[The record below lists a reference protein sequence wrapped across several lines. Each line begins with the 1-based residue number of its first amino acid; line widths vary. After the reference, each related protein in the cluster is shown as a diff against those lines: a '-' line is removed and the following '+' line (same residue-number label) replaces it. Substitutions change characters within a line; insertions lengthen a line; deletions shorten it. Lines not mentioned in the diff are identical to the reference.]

1 MRDHI
6 FISYA
11 TEQAALCDWLAR
23 RLAAEGYAVWS
34 DRLKLLGGENWPNDI
49 DEAINERTFRMLA
62 LLSHASLNKQNPQGE
77 WLKGFAIGQKLGLND
92 FVIPLNT
99 EGLRPDEIIWNL
111 QPINYISFMPSWAEG
126 FVALLRKLTALEAPK
141 TLRDGPRVAVE
152 SLVASNAIIAEKES
166 LFSNC
171 FEITQVPRFIHK
183 YTVTSSSLLWRE
195 RRSLRRRWA
204 CRDVSPFNIFAFEGP
219 PMDVT
224 ESHHFQL
231 VKRISWRKTRLLD
244 GTDTL
249 YIVIS
254 LIRKCIEHL
263 LRNKGMLYCDVQ
275 KQWYLPRGL
284 LNNDRVEVSLP
295 NGRKSW
301 FKGVSERTYPS
312 RENGSIYYYH
322 LSPSFEVLRG
332 QTDPF
337 VLFLRNQVY
346 FTSRDGTPL
355 DKREIVSRRKHL
367 CKGWFNKEWGMR
379 TLGMAQLLAGK
390 DKSIRFGPEG
400 EQQIIVSGRPF
411 VLNAPRRIHDPLVD
425 TSDDVYTTWHDDY
438 GSRGDNGSVEER
450 PDDE

>member
-49 DEAINERTFRMLA
+49 DEAINDRTFRMLA

-77 WLKGFAIGQKLGLND
+77 WLKGFAIGKKLGLDD

-99 EGLRPDEIIWNL
+99 EGLRPDEITWNL
-111 QPINYISFMPSWAEG
+111 QPINYIAFMPSWAEG
-126 FVALLRKLTALEAPK
+126 FAALLRKLTSLEAPK
-141 TLRDGPRVAVE
+141 TLRDGPRAAIE
-152 SLVASNAIIAEKES
+152 SLVASNAIIAEEES
-166 LFSNC
+166 LLSNC
-171 FEITQVPRFIHK
+171 LEITQVPRFIHK
-183 YTVTSSSLLWRE
+183 YTVTSSSLLRRE
-195 RRSLRRRWA
+195 RRSLRKKWA
-204 CRDVSPFNIFAFEGP
+204 CRDVSPFNVFAFEGP
-219 PMDVT
+219 PSDVT
-224 ESHHFQL
+224 ENHRFEL
-231 VKRISWRKTRLLD
+231 VKRISWRETKLLD
-244 GTDTL
+244 GIDTL
-249 YIVIS
+249 YMIIS
-254 LIRKCIEHL
+254 LIRRCVEHL
-263 LRNKGMLYCDVQ
+263 LGNKGMLYCDVQ
-275 KQWYLPRGL
+275 KRWYLPRGL

-301 FKGVSERTYPS
+301 FKGVSERTYLS
-312 RENGSIYYYH
+312 GENRSIYHYH

-346 FTSRDGTPL
+346 LTSGDGIPL
-355 DKREIVSRRKHL
+355 DERETVLRRKHL
-367 CKGWFNKEWGMR
+367 CKGWFNKEWGIR

-390 DKSIRFGPEG
+390 DESIRFGPEG
-400 EQQIIVSGRPF
+400 EQQLIVSAMPF

-438 GSRGDNGSVEER
+438 GSGDDNASVEER
-450 PDDE
+450 SDDE